1 MNFVKVISSELDKL
15 KRRIIKVLRFGRS
28 DVRTP
33 LEASPYGIDS
43 VPVKDLIAIY
53 SETGQDGDTVIIG
66 YLNKNR
72 LADIGENRLFSTDE
86 NGVLSTFIWL
96 KNDGTME
103 VGGDTDFMVRFSELE
118 TGFNQ
123 LKSDLNSL
131 ISTFNTHVHPGVT
144 VGAASTL
151 ITVTVETPSNADI
164 SNAKIQEIK
173 TI

>member
-1 MNFVKVISSELDKL
+1 MNFVKVISSELDKV

-28 DVRTP
+28 DVRTS
-33 LEASPYGIDS
+33 LEASPHGIDS

-72 LADIGENRLFSTDE
+72 LAEVGENRLFSTDE

-151 ITVTVETPSNADI
+151 ITVTLETPSNADI